1 MRPEIG
7 DRSPK
12 KQTNKY
18 IRRTDVKEGEERW
31 SIKRNITGRDQ
42 REIVVNEE
50 EEQQEIRDRIIRI
63 KEERE

>member
-1 MRPEIG
+1 
-7 DRSPK
+7 
-12 KQTNKY
+12 
-18 IRRTDVKEGEERW
+18 VKEGEERW

-63 KEERE
+63 KEKRE